1 MEQSVLDT
9 LNTNQREAAT
19 NVSQHIVSLPEQ
31 VVVRPVS

>member
-19 NVSQHIVSLPEQ
+19 NVSQHIRIIAGAGSGKTRV
-31 VVVRPVS
+31 